1 MSHLESAD
9 ARLFPATTSLPA
21 SVRDIRAAEEEKKEN
36 DKEKNDMISKKLLET
51 RTVLVMD
58 GIDDKLQ
65 RQVTSQLLVLE
76 AIDPEAPITVLINSP
91 GGSIDAGFGI
101 YDMLKFVA
109 CPIRTIGA
117 GVVASAAVLVY
128 LGGDKGNRLSFPNAR
143 YLIHQP
149 SSGAF
154 GQASDIE
161 ITANQIK
168 KLRKQ
173 ADDLIAGEIDV
184 DVKKLAEDRKR
195 DFWLDAT
202 EAAKYKLV
210 DKIVSSRDELKD
222 AKKKS

>member
-1 MSHLESAD
+1 MSQIETVESK
-9 ARLFPATTSLPA
+9 LLTGPAVQT
-21 SVRDIRAAEEEKKEN
+21 IRSAEEEEEKKDN
-36 DKEKNDMISKKLLET
+36 DKEKGDMVTKKLLET
-51 RTVLVMD
+51 RTVLVMA

-76 AIDPEAPITVLINSP
+76 AIDPDGLVTVFINSP

-101 YDMLKFVA
+101 YDMLKFIS
-109 CPIRTIGA
+109 CPVRTIGA

-128 LGGDKGNRLSFPNAR
+128 LGGDKGNRVAFPNSR
-143 YLIHQP
+143 FLIHQP
-149 SSGAF
+149 STGAF

-168 KLRKQ
+168 KLRVQ
-173 ADDLIAGEIDV
+173 ADELIASEIDM

-210 DKIVSSRDELKD
+210 DKVVSSRDDLKD
-222 AKKKS
+222 EKKKK

>member
-1 MSHLESAD
+1 MSHLESLD
-9 ARLFPATTSLPA
+9 PRLELPQH
-21 SVRDIRAAEEEKKEN
+21 VRAAVRAAEEDDKKDN
-36 DKEKNDMISKKLLET
+36 DKEKGDMISKKLLET
-51 RTVLVMD
+51 RTVLVMQ

-65 RQVTSQLLVLE
+65 RQVVSQLLVLE
-76 AIDPEAPITVLINSP
+76 AIDPEGLVTVMINSP

-101 YDMLKFVA
+101 YDMLKFIS
-109 CPIRTIGA
+109 CPVRTIGA

-128 LGGDKGNRLSFPNAR
+128 LGGDKGNRMAFPNSR
-143 YLIHQP
+143 FLIHQP
-149 SSGAF
+149 STGAW

-161 ITANQIK
+161 ITNAQIK

-195 DFWLDAT
+195 DFWLDST

-210 DKIVSSRDELKD
+210 DKVVTSRDELKD
-222 AKKKS
+222 NKKK